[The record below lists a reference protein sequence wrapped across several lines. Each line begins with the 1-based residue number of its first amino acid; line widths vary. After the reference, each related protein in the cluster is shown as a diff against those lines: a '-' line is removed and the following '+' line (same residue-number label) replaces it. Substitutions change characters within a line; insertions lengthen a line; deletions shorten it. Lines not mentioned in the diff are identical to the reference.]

1 MEVLKANNI
10 VKNYS
15 GLFNYDSQNI
25 INGLNININEGEFTA
40 IMGSSGS
47 GKTTLL
53 NMFSGVDK
61 PTIGD
66 IEIMGL
72 NISKLNDNERA
83 IFRRENLGMI
93 FQNFNL
99 LDDLTLEENAALP
112 LVIQGRKREFIEEKV
127 GELFKLLNIY
137 DVKDK
142 YPTSVSKGQGQR
154 AACCRALITNPKII
168 FADEPTGNLDSKAA
182 KKFMSYMKRI
192 NEEKKITIIL
202 ATHDSIAASYS
213 SRVIFIKDGNLFAE
227 IYNKED
233 DKKFHNKI
241 LDCLAIM
248 GGEG

>member
-15 GLFNYDSQNI
+15 GLFNYSSKNI
-25 INGLNININEGEFTA
+25 INGLNITINQGEFTA

-53 NMFSGVDK
+53 NIFSGVDR

-66 IEIMGL
+66 VEIMGR

-83 IFRRENLGMI
+83 IFRRENFGMI

-99 LDDLTLEENAALP
+99 LDDLTLKENAALP
-112 LVIQGRKREFIEEKV
+112 LVIQGQKKEYIEEKV
-127 GELFKLLNIY
+127 DELFKLLNIY
-137 DVKDK
+137 EVGDK
-142 YPTSVSKGQGQR
+142 YPTSVSQGQRQR
-154 AACCRALITNPKII
+154 AACCRALITNPKIV

-182 KKFMSYMKRI
+182 KKFMSYIKLI
-192 NEEKKITIIL
+192 NKNKKVTILL
-202 ATHDSIAASYS
+202 ATHDSVAASYC
-213 SRVIFIKDGNLFAE
+213 SRVIFIKDGTIFAD
-227 IYNKED
+227 IYNNNND
-233 DKKFHNKI
+233 NNFHNKI

-248 GGEG
+248 GGEN